1 MIEMKIHYRKYIVPN
16 DLNEINLY
24 KIYIL
29 PNDRNE
35 NEF

>member
-1 MIEMKIHYRKYIVPN
+1 MKIHYRKYIVPN
-16 DLNEINLY
+16 DLNKINLY